1 MSSGRRR
8 EVNHDIDSMMNDI
21 LDALDVIRDKMPNG
35 EIKSIQDKI
44 ENIESAQEDMHEDL
58 RLIKKQLLDPEDG
71 IVVRVNKNTEFRKRK
86 EDSEKSF
93 QSIIDEHKELMSWKS
108 TVTKILWILFTA
120 VAGILV
126 SIFFKSAQH

>member
-1 MSSGRRR
+1 MTGRRR

-21 LDALDVIRDKMPNG
+21 LDALDVIKDKMPNG

-86 EDSEKSF
+86 EDSEKTF
-93 QSIIDEHKELMSWKS
+93 QTIIDEHKELMSWKS

-126 SIFFKSAQH
+126 SIVFKSMQN

>member
-1 MSSGRRR
+1 MSTGRRR

-21 LDALDVIRDKMPNG
+21 LDALDVIKDKMPNG

-58 RLIKKQLLDPEDG
+58 RQIKKQLLDPEDG

-86 EDSEKSF
+86 EESEKSF
-93 QSIIDEHKELMSWKS
+93 QNIIDEHKELMSWKS

-126 SIFFKSAQH
+126 SIVFKSMQN